1 MAKEPLNAT
10 LTRHPMRNLKLDRI
24 DRMLLE
30 ALQQD
35 ARLTTAELAELVNL
49 SPSPCA
55 RRIRRLEQAGLITR
69 YRAELD
75 KARLGLMVTIF
86 VQVRLSQHLQA
97 QVEEFEQSV
106 SHMPE
111 VVQCHSVSGHFDYL
125 LQVITADIQAFEQWL
140 RHFRQLKTISTVDS
154 SFAIRTVKE
163 NGPLPLPI
171 V

>member
-1 MAKEPLNAT
+1 
-10 LTRHPMRNLKLDRI
+10 MRNLKLDRI

-75 KARLGLMVTIF
+75 RTLLGLTLTLF
-86 VQVRLSQHLQA
+86 VQVRLKEHQQER
-97 QVEEFEQSV
+97 VEEFENTVRS
-106 SHMPE
+106 MPE
-111 VVQCHSVSGHFDYL
+111 VIQCYSVSGHFDYL
-125 LQVITADIQAFEQWL
+125 LQVITADIISFEHWL
-140 RHFRQLKTISTVDS
+140 RQFRQLKEVRSVDS
-154 SFAIRTVKE
+154 NFAIRAIKE
-163 NGPLPLPI
+163 NGPLPLPTH
-171 V
+171 

>member
-1 MAKEPLNAT
+1 
-10 LTRHPMRNLKLDRI
+10 MRNLKLDRI

-75 KARLGLMVTIF
+75 KDMLELSLTAF
-86 VQVRLSQHLQA
+86 VRVRLDHQA
-97 QVEEFEQSV
+97 HASEAFESAIRDQ
-106 SHMPE
+106 PE
-111 VVQCHSVSGHFDYL
+111 VIHCHALSGAFDYQ
-125 LQVITADIQAFEQWL
+125 LQVITGDFRSFEAWL
-140 RHFRQLKTISTVDS
+140 RWLQQLSMVVSVDS
-154 SFAIRTVKE
+154 SFALRTVKE
-163 NGPLPLPI
+163 NGPLPLSGLGTTP
-171 V
+171 

>member
-1 MAKEPLNAT
+1 
-10 LTRHPMRNLKLDRI
+10 MRNLKLDRI

-35 ARLTTAELAELVNL
+35 ARLTTAELAELVSL

-75 KARLGLMVTIF
+75 KVRLGLTITIF
-86 VQVRLSQHLQA
+86 VQVRLDQHQ
-97 QVEEFEQSV
+97 QERVDEFEESV
-106 SHMPE
+106 REMPE

-125 LQVITADIQAFEQWL
+125 LQVIIADMGAFEQWL
-140 RHFRQLKTISTVDS
+140 RQFRQLKMVSTVDS
-154 SFAIRTVKE
+154 SFAIRAITE

-171 V
+171 Q

>member
-1 MAKEPLNAT
+1 
-10 LTRHPMRNLKLDRI
+10 MRNLKLDRI

-35 ARLTTAELAELVNL
+35 ARLTTAELAELVSL

-75 KARLGLMVTIF
+75 KVRLGLTITIF
-86 VQVRLSQHLQA
+86 VQVRLDQHQ
-97 QVEEFEQSV
+97 QERVDEFEESV
-106 SHMPE
+106 RDMPE

-125 LQVITADIQAFEQWL
+125 LQVIIADMDAFEQWL
-140 RHFRQLKTISTVDS
+140 RQFRQLKMVSTVDS
-154 SFAIRTVKE
+154 SFAIRAIKE

-171 V
+171 Q

>member
-1 MAKEPLNAT
+1 
-10 LTRHPMRNLKLDRI
+10 MRNLKLDRI

-35 ARLTTAELAELVNL
+35 ARLTTAELAELVSL

-75 KARLGLMVTIF
+75 KVRLGLTITIF
-86 VQVRLSQHLQA
+86 VQVRLDQHQ
-97 QVEEFEQSV
+97 QERVDEFEESV
-106 SHMPE
+106 REMPE

-125 LQVITADIQAFEQWL
+125 LQVIIADMGAFEQWL
-140 RHFRQLKTISTVDS
+140 RQFRQLKMVSTVDS
-154 SFAIRTVKE
+154 SFAIRAIKE

-171 V
+171 Q